1 MFLKWEGKWDGGG
14 SVCPSSIQFSFKIK
28 NWCQFFIFVIFYH
41 KKYENAKSK
50 IWLFF
55 LKLISTSILSTM
67 KGKIQLSGNF
77 AFPTMLQS
85 AAWLSFSVFSGS
97 KNWKLKISVNFLF
110 LFFRQKHF
118 KSLTELPK
126 KEREGSIR
134 TLIFLPLAP
143 SPQIPFPPCEFF
155 FFAPDILSPPP
166 FHATLLWR
174 GGSRKFV
181 FTA

>member
-1 MFLKWEGKWDGGG
+1 MFLKREEKWDGGG

-41 KKYENAKSK
+41 KKYESAKSK

-55 LKLISTSILSTM
+55 LKIECWNINHIFTSILSTM

-97 KNWKLKISVNFLF
+97 KNWKL
-110 LFFRQKHF
+110 QKH
-118 KSLTELPK
+118 KSYFYFNPVNNEEKNKTE
-126 KEREGSIR
+126 RQFCFSDNAAVCGM
-134 TLIFLPLAP
+134 A
-143 SPQIPFPPCEFF
+143 
-155 FFAPDILSPPP
+155 
-166 FHATLLWR
+166 
-174 GGSRKFV
+174 
-181 FTA
+181 